1 MERKVRIRGYQKNKK
16 IPLSAENT
24 WTMFFLFLG
33 LKLDL
38 SITIIIFR
46 KTGHVVYGWPLHLDT
61 NDLIFGRHSR
71 RYILMYI
78 WEKKIFKAIHSWIT
92 IYFSLFSIL
101 YMIWLLKHCIFVCI
115 FISKAIR
122 FQVDSLSLDKT

>member
-1 MERKVRIRGYQKNKK
+1 MERKVRMKIRFSPWTFHNLYQKKNKK

-46 KTGHVVYGWPLHLDT
+46 KTVHVVYGWPLNLVT
-61 NDLIFGRHSR
+61 NDLIFGRHR
-71 RYILMYI
+71 RRYI
-78 WEKKIFKAIHSWIT
+78 WEKK
-92 IYFSLFSIL
+92 SLKQFTLELQFTFL
-101 YMIWLLKHCIFVCI
+101 YSQFCTWFGSSNIV
-115 FISKAIR
+115 
-122 FQVDSLSLDKT
+122 SLSQKQSDFRSIASA

>member
-46 KTGHVVYGWPLHLDT
+46 KTVHLVYGWPLNLVT

-71 RYILMYI
+71 RYILTYVHMR
-78 WEKKIFKAIHSWIT
+78 EKIFKAIHSWIT

-101 YMIWLLKHCIFVCI
+101 YMIWLLKHCIF
-115 FISKAIR
+115 ISKAIR